1 MGYERIMADAVDR
14 ERFEKQLA
22 AFLPERLFDAHIHIW
37 EKRHRV
43 AGSYPQRGE
52 DWAEKIEQENPVEA
66 LKRDFAQM
74 FPGKQVDGLVFGWV
88 GADIDVCAN
97 NAYVGQVVKN
107 NPGWHGLAVT
117 CPSWSREKTIE
128 EIEQNGLDGMKPY
141 ITFADPKIPTQEIT
155 IFDIL
160 TPEQWKLADERRYVC
175 TLHLPRPGRLP
186 DAKNIEQLLRI
197 EREFPGAQVIVA
209 HIGRCYRV
217 EDLGDA
223 MRLLKDTKNMCF
235 DFSGNTNALVIRKA
249 LESFGSKRILYGSDL
264 PLTHIHLKRIYEGGH
279 YVNLIRS
286 QERPQINNAAYM
298 RPMSDADTYTFYLYE
313 SLSAFGQAAQEL
325 GLSQQDVEDV
335 MCNNAKRLLSRA
347 R

>member
-22 AFLPERLFDAHIHIW
+22 AFLPKRLFDAHIHIW

-117 CPSWSREKTIE
+117 CRRGAARKPSRRLSKTAWTVE
-128 EIEQNGLDGMKPY
+128 TLY
-141 ITFADPKIPTQEIT
+141 H
-155 IFDIL
+155 L
-160 TPEQWKLADERRYVC
+160 CRPEDS
-175 TLHLPRPGRLP
+175 HPG
-186 DAKNIEQLLRI
+186 NN
-197 EREFPGAQVIVA
+197 
-209 HIGRCYRV
+209 
-217 EDLGDA
+217 DL
-223 MRLLKDTKNMCF
+223 
-235 DFSGNTNALVIRKA
+235 
-249 LESFGSKRILYGSDL
+249 
-264 PLTHIHLKRIYEGGH
+264 
-279 YVNLIRS
+279 
-286 QERPQINNAAYM
+286 
-298 RPMSDADTYTFYLYE
+298 
-313 SLSAFGQAAQEL
+313 
-325 GLSQQDVEDV
+325 
-335 MCNNAKRLLSRA
+335 
-347 R
+347 